1 MTLLGVLIQSLV
13 LVVILLTVFAFMTL
27 IERKFLGYFHMRVG
41 PNRTGP
47 WGLLQPIADAIKS
60 FVKEDI
66 IPAGADPFVFRLAPV
81 ISVFTALAAWA
92 VIPVGPP
99 VEIAGR
105 LVPLQVADPPAG
117 VLVTLAFSAL
127 SVYGIS
133 LAGWASQSKYSLL
146 GGMRAAAQLISYEL
160 ALAMSVLGVM
170 MLAGSL
176 RLSDIVAAQ
185 ADRWFIALQ
194 PLGFLIFLI
203 AGIAETNRMPFD
215 LPEAETELV
224 SGYSTEYSG
233 MRFAM
238 FMMAEYVAMIT
249 ISALATL
256 LYLGGWHGPAFLPPV
271 AWFILKV
278 SFFLFLFIWLRAT
291 LVRVRYDRLMSFSWK
306 VLVPLSV
313 LNVILTAAGVAL
325 WG

>member
-1 MTLLGVLIQSLV
+1 
-13 LVVILLTVFAFMTL
+13 MTL

-41 PNRTGP
+41 PNRTGL

-203 AGIAETNRMPFD
+203 AGIAERR
-215 LPEAETELV
+215 
-224 SGYSTEYSG
+224 GH
-233 MRFAM
+233 R
-238 FMMAEYVAMIT
+238 
-249 ISALATL
+249 
-256 LYLGGWHGPAFLPPV
+256 
-271 AWFILKV
+271 
-278 SFFLFLFIWLRAT
+278 
-291 LVRVRYDRLMSFSWK
+291 
-306 VLVPLSV
+306 
-313 LNVILTAAGVAL
+313 AAGGGNRAGVGLRRRVQRHAL
-325 WG
+325 RHVHDGGIRGHDYHLGPGHAALPGRLARTGVLAGGGVVHSESVVFPVPFYLA

>member
-1 MTLLGVLIQSLV
+1 
-13 LVVILLTVFAFMTL
+13 
-27 IERKFLGYFHMRVG
+27 
-41 PNRTGP
+41 
-47 WGLLQPIADAIKS
+47 
-60 FVKEDI
+60 
-66 IPAGADPFVFRLAPV
+66 
-81 ISVFTALAAWA
+81 
-92 VIPVGPP
+92 
-99 VEIAGR
+99 
-105 LVPLQVADPPAG
+105 
-117 VLVTLAFSAL
+117 
-127 SVYGIS
+127 
-133 LAGWASQSKYSLL
+133 
-146 GGMRAAAQLISYEL
+146 MRAAAQLISYEL

>member
-1 MTLLGVLIQSLV
+1 VTLLGVLIQSLV